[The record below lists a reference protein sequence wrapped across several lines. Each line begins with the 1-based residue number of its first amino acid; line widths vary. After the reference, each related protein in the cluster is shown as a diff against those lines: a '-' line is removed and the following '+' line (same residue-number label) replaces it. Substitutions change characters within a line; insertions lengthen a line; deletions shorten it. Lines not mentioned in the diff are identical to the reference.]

1 MERKNIC
8 LGSIDEVESKEIEPI
23 VERISGL
30 EELLLI
36 VEDES
41 LALKINEELTE
52 LNKYRLEW
60 WQRIVKS
67 HGWNVDTNINWSVD
81 YKDNKIWIIS

>member
-23 VERISGL
+23 VERIAGL

-81 YKDNKIWIIS
+81 YQDNKIWIFS

>member
-23 VERISGL
+23 VERIAGL

-81 YKDNKIWIIS
+81 YQDNKIWIIS

>member
-41 LALKINEELTE
+41 LALKINEEVTE

-81 YKDNKIWIIS
+81 YQDNKIWIIS